1 MKNWLAWVAGIS
13 VSIGAHIALAGF
25 LLLGSA
31 PDPLEADPQPSG
43 KISMEAYE
51 VSETRAE
58 EQENRGEETKTT
70 EAEAENLN
78 QGAVRSERARP
89 IQAQTQTAIAQEPDA
104 LKPPAIEPPSNVVA
118 PVESQDIVVAAT
130 QASGAE
136 TPALFAQGAV
146 VAASSLQ
153 SDKASAVIAQ
163 TQAVQSLQVSQPAQQ
178 SVAAKSATLVAALAP
193 APPAIKAAQ
202 VESIALTTAN
212 APAETLAPT
221 APRAGPVAASP
232 ILGENTGQIA
242 PDAPLA
248 EASAPPA
255 NPVSQTDAANAAQ
268 QIARAEPQTES
279 LLAVTSFAGNGGAPF
294 DPVSLAA
301 VASFMRPGN
310 AADNAASARDGISQL
325 LSQIP
330 CARVAATFIP
340 ETGELELRGHV
351 PEGAM
356 RGPIVDAIQAQ
367 LGGSIPV
374 SGSMLVLPEPQCNV
388 LDSLEDIGL
397 PQSVDQE
404 NDALQVGA
412 STQLVTLE
420 YGEGQIVEIPIRGS
434 EFASYVYLDF
444 FQVDGTVFHMLPNQY
459 TPLELM
465 QPDAERKIGDDPDGI
480 TLIVQPPFGMELV
493 VAYSSSEPLYE
504 GVRDIVEPAE
514 LYLAF
519 LQERIAELRA
529 ENEDYK
535 GEWVYMFVQTY
546 AVSN

>member
-1 MKNWLAWVAGIS
+1 MKNILAWAAGITAS
-13 VSIGAHIALAGF
+13 VAAHVALAGF

-31 PDPLEADPQPSG
+31 PEPLEADPQPSG
-43 KISMEAYE
+43 KIRMEAYE
-51 VSETRAE
+51 VSETKAAAK
-58 EQENRGEETKTT
+58 ENRGDETETT
-70 EAEAENLN
+70 EAESENLN
-78 QGAVRSERARP
+78 QGAVRSERA
-89 IQAQTQTAIAQEPDA
+89 QAVQAESEIATAQEPDA
-104 LKPPAIEPPSNVVA
+104 MKPTAIEPPSNVVA
-118 PVESQDIVVAAT
+118 PIDSEETVVAAT

-153 SDKASAVIAQ
+153 SEIADAVVAQ
-163 TQAVQSLQVSQPAQQ
+163 TQTVQPQQVSQPAQQ
-178 SVAAKSATLVAALAP
+178 SVAAKSATLVAAIAP
-193 APPAIKAAQ
+193 AAPAIKAAEA
-202 VESIALTTAN
+202 ESISLSSAN

-232 ILGENTGQIA
+232 IIGENSGQIA

-255 NPVSQTDAANAAQ
+255 TPVTQSDAANASQ
-268 QIARAEPQTES
+268 QLASAEPQTES

-301 VASFMRPGN
+301 VASFMRPSDT
-310 AADNAASARDGISQL
+310 ADSATSARDGISQL

-351 PEGAM
+351 PSGDM
-356 RGPIVDAIQAQ
+356 RGPIVDAIRAQ

-397 PQSVDQE
+397 PQSVDQA

-434 EFASYVYLDF
+434 EFASYIYLDF
-444 FQVDGTVFHMLPNQY
+444 FQIDGNVFHMLPNQY

-465 QPDAERKIGDDPDGI
+465 QPDVERKIGDDPNGL

-493 VAYSSSEPLYE
+493 VAYTSSEPLYD
-504 GVRDIVEPAE
+504 GVREIVEPAE
-514 LYLAF
+514 AYLAF
-519 LQERIAELRA
+519 MQGRIAELRA
-529 ENEDYK
+529 ENDDYK

-546 AVSN
+546 AASN